1 MKKKWT
7 EQEDA
12 YIIEGKTQK
21 LSFNP
26 LLESG
31 WLQTLHVRACLHSM
45 TFSLVWDLRLL
56 CLIVSHEP
64 PAATAT
70 GPRPRIP

>member
-21 LSFNP
+21 LSLTHIAARLP
-26 LLESG
+26 GRHKS
-31 WLQTLHVRACLHSM
+31 WLWRA
-45 TFSLVWDLRLL
+45 
-56 CLIVSHEP
+56 
-64 PAATAT
+64 
-70 GPRPRIP
+70 G